1 MRTGE
6 SEYLLQKSK
15 SSSCNVIVYIDKCAP
30 VGVQLYHFKY
40 EYNQNKSWTIRKFA
54 ATSKQYNSCNFIT
67 LYYNQERIEQLFMHE
82 YCLHL

>member
-15 SSSCNVIVYIDKCAP
+15 SSSCNVIVYIDKCTP

-40 EYNQNKSWTIRKFA
+40 EYIKIRA
-54 ATSKQYNSCNFIT
+54 GLSENLLQQVSNIIHVT
-67 LYYNQERIEQLFMHE
+67 LSLYTTTKKE
-82 YCLHL
+82 